1 MKNFTDNVIISN
13 PDELERKKQAI
24 KQDGTGRLHILS
36 DFDRTLTKAFVNG
49 KNVPSL
55 ISVLRDND
63 YITEEYSKKAKA
75 LAERY
80 RPIEDDISI
89 PIEEKK
95 KAMME
100 WWIKHFELLIESGL
114 NKEHLQKIVD
124 SGIVR
129 FRQGVSEFL
138 DFLKNNEIPL
148 IIISSSGLGGDSISM
163 FLKKHE
169 KLYKNLHIISNFFEW
184 DDNGK
189 IVSFSHL
196 L

>member
-100 WWIKHFELLIESGL
+100 W
-114 NKEHLQKIVD
+114 
-124 SGIVR
+124 
-129 FRQGVSEFL
+129 
-138 DFLKNNEIPL
+138 
-148 IIISSSGLGGDSISM
+148 
-163 FLKKHE
+163 
-169 KLYKNLHIISNFFEW
+169 
-184 DDNGK
+184 
-189 IVSFSHL
+189 
-196 L
+196 